1 MAVSTLCDLGVGITL
16 SFSVL
21 KILSMMGLF
30 SALPATMAPNFMASS
45 RLSNRRSALRAAL
58 SGPWQAKQFSERM
71 GRMSLLYLSLSAPCT
86 IVVTKTS
93 MANEDIFLNNMINP
107 FTLDEAGLPVTVS
120 SYINFSALEPMIP
133 ILKGILLVL
142 KQRIATV
149 LAEDVLVAACV

>member
-1 MAVSTLCDLGVGITL
+1 
-16 SFSVL
+16 
-21 KILSMMGLF
+21 
-30 SALPATMAPNFMASS
+30 
-45 RLSNRRSALRAAL
+45 
-58 SGPWQAKQFSERM
+58 
-71 GRMSLLYLSLSAPCT
+71 
-86 IVVTKTS
+86 

>member
-1 MAVSTLCDLGVGITL
+1 
-16 SFSVL
+16 
-21 KILSMMGLF
+21 
-30 SALPATMAPNFMASS
+30 
-45 RLSNRRSALRAAL
+45 
-58 SGPWQAKQFSERM
+58 
-71 GRMSLLYLSLSAPCT
+71 MSLLYLSLSAPCP

-93 MANEDIFLNNMINP
+93 MANEDIFLNHMMYP

-120 SYINFSALEPMIP
+120 SYSNFSALEPIFP